1 MAQYSDKKKH
11 IPHEEICKTF
21 EMYHMFCFFLR
32 SQDIIIEELHVQSA
46 KGFLGM
52 SLFFKAFTFESGY
65 AFLAEYFIHIMVPI
79 QWQNANKRLVVWQN
93 N

>member
-1 MAQYSDKKKH
+1 
-11 IPHEEICKTF
+11 
-21 EMYHMFCFFLR
+21 MFCFFLR

-65 AFLAEYFIHIMVPI
+65 AFLAEYFISWYPFNGKMQIKGWLYGKTI
-79 QWQNANKRLVVWQN
+79 KWF
-93 N
+93 